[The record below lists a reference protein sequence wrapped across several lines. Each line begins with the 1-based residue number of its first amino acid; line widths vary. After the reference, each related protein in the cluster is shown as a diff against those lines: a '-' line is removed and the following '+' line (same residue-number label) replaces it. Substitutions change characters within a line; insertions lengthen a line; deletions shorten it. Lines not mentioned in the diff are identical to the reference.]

1 VLQMADFGQD
11 VRIKHLAPLAFTI
24 ARQRNTKAPLEPPNK
39 DWPKGFQ
46 ERNPDLIARKKHALD
61 WKRYNIYDKTKHWFG
76 IIGEVLRRP
85 DVDPGNVF
93 NMDETGIMLSMPA
106 SVKVL
111 VGKKDLRNHRG
122 ARIKRTVVTA
132 IECISASGRCL
143 KPMIVWPA
151 STHRSNWTTFPTP
164 GWHYA
169 YSESGY
175 ADSYISLEWLKRVF
189 DPQTREQAH
198 GKPRIL
204 VCDGFATH
212 ESLEVLEFV
221 MQNNII
227 LCRLPSHTSHKLQP
241 CEVAVFGPLKSAYRD
256 EVDRLE
262 RGGVGTI
269 GKQHFT
275 YLYGPARDRA
285 MTKKNVLAGWRASGL
300 YPFNP
305 DKVLT
310 QLQKP
315 VTEQAA
321 LTVKASEISPF
332 IQGEIVQTPT
342 SPTSVTALHIRLRE
356 DAYADDDA
364 GRERVLRQTQKLIN
378 AIETSFAERAIQR
391 DQIQFL
397 REVNNEGK
405 ARREAKSL
413 VLGTGEARIMSY
425 EDLEDARAK
434 RAAKDAAKTKG
445 KGTRG
450 RKRKSPASLD
460 DRTNPPAKVAR
471 ESTALQLATTP
482 AIFLSETQVAPVARM
497 I

>member
-1 VLQMADFGQD
+1 
-11 VRIKHLAPLAFTI
+11 
-24 ARQRNTKAPLEPPNK
+24 
-39 DWPKGFQ
+39 
-46 ERNPDLIARKKHALD
+46 
-61 WKRYNIYDKTKHWFG
+61 
-76 IIGEVLRRP
+76 
-85 DVDPGNVF
+85 
-93 NMDETGIMLSMPA
+93 
-106 SVKVL
+106 
-111 VGKKDLRNHRG
+111 
-122 ARIKRTVVTA
+122 
-132 IECISASGRCL
+132 
-143 KPMIVWPA
+143 
-151 STHRSNWTTFPTP
+151 
-164 GWHYA
+164 
-169 YSESGY
+169 
-175 ADSYISLEWLKRVF
+175 
-189 DPQTREQAH
+189 
-198 GKPRIL
+198 

-241 CEVAVFGPLKSAYRD
+241 CDVAVFGPLKNAYRD

-275 YLYGPARDRA
+275 YLYRPARDRA
-285 MTKKNVLAGWRASGL
+285 MSEKNVLAGWRASGL

-310 QLQKP
+310 QIPKP
-315 VTEQAA
+315 VAEQAVPV
-321 LTVKASEISPF
+321 VKTSEIDPC
-332 IQGEIVQTPT
+332 IQDERVQTPT
-342 SPTSVTALHIRLRE
+342 SPTSLTALHIRLRE

-397 REVNNEGK
+397 REINNEGK
-405 ARREAKSL
+405 LRRATKSL
-413 VLGTGEARIMSY
+413 ILGTGEARVMSY

-434 RAAKDAAKTKG
+434 RAAKDEAKTKR

-450 RKRKSPASLD
+450 RKRKSPASVD
-460 DRTNPPAKVAR
+460 DRPDSAAKAAR
-471 ESTALQLATTP
+471 KSTEPDSTVVQAT
-482 AIFLSETQVAPVARM
+482 FFSEVQVAPVARM